1 MEESDW
7 ARFFLKIQDHS
18 KIAKKLCFL
27 DFDKKWWQIL
37 TKIVDKMKIWKIC
50 ELLPKTACKNIKMP
64 NFHEFLKFQD
74 HSIIQLK
81 MAIFADSKQN
91 ILETA
96 QNIVLIFGIKWKH
109 DVMKTI
115 TKLYCPKRSGSFK
128 NEGGSFKNW
137 NFFKKKF
144 FFKNFYFSILA
155 ILSWKKGKENDDKFF
170 SLLMGSDT

>member
-7 ARFFLKIQDHS
+7 ARFFLKIPDHS
-18 KIAKKLCFL
+18 KIAKKWCFL

-64 NFHEFLKFQD
+64 NYGEFLKFQD

-81 MAIFADSKQN
+81 MAIFADLKQN
-91 ILETA
+91 ILKTA

-109 DVMKTI
+109 DERNSI

-128 NEGGSFKNW
+128 NEVGSFKN
-137 NFFKKKF
+137 FKKIK
-144 FFKNFYFSILA
+144 I
-155 ILSWKKGKENDDKFF
+155 
-170 SLLMGSDT
+170 

>member
-7 ARFFLKIQDHS
+7 ARFFVKILDHS
-18 KIAKKLCFL
+18 KIAKKWCFL

-81 MAIFADSKQN
+81 MAIFADLKQN
-91 ILETA
+91 ILKTA
-96 QNIVLIFGIKWKH
+96 QNIALIFGIKWKH
-109 DVMKTI
+109 DKRNTI

-128 NEGGSFKNW
+128 NEGGSFKNLI
-137 NFFKKKF
+137 FFKKKF
-144 FFKNFYFSILA
+144 FFQKIFFSNWMILSRKKAKKTMKNFFP
-155 ILSWKKGKENDDKFF
+155 
-170 SLLMGSDT
+170 